1 MDGQGEPRTIE
12 PRKRLTPVFLTAA
25 LILAVLTPAVQAAP
39 RQTPSG
45 QPVPR
50 YVSLKFDKVYARA
63 GPGEDHRLLWVYEAK
78 GLPVQVIAENIEW
91 RRICDPD
98 GGVAWI
104 HRRLTSGEATVMRVK
119 TTRLALHKKPRAEA
133 EIVAYLNP
141 RTIAELVKDCEKG
154 WCKVRGEGVSG
165 WAPAGELWGVSPA
178 IQCKVG
184 GASRPRSR

>member
-1 MDGQGEPRTIE
+1 MDGQGELRTIDR
-12 PRKRLTPVFLTAA
+12 RKAATLTFLTVA
-25 LILAVLTPAVQAAP
+25 LIWAACAPLAQAAP

-98 GGVAWI
+98 GGMAWV

-119 TTRLALHKKPRAEA
+119 TTRLALHRKPRAEA

-141 RTIAELVKDCEKG
+141 RSIAELVKDCEKG

>member
-25 LILAVLTPAVQAAP
+25 LILAALTPAVQAAP

-119 TTRLALHKKPRAEA
+119 TTRLALHRKPRAEA

-141 RTIAELVKDCEKG
+141 RSIAELVKDCEKG

>member
-1 MDGQGEPRTIE
+1 MDGQGEPRTNE
-12 PRKRLTPVFLTAA
+12 RRKAAA
-25 LILAVLTPAVQAAP
+25 LTFLAATLAWAACAAPAQAAP

-98 GGVAWI
+98 GVLPVTEQNRTAQP
-104 HRRLTSGEATVMRVK
+104 RLLQLIPEPS
-119 TTRLALHKKPRAEA
+119 
-133 EIVAYLNP
+133 
-141 RTIAELVKDCEKG
+141 
-154 WCKVRGEGVSG
+154 
-165 WAPAGELWGVSPA
+165 
-178 IQCKVG
+178 
-184 GASRPRSR
+184 

>member
-25 LILAVLTPAVQAAP
+25 LILAALTPAVQAAP

-63 GPGEDHRLLWVYEAK
+63 GPGEDHKLLWVYQAK
-78 GLPVQVIAENIEW
+78 GLPVQVIAENTEW

-98 GGVAWI
+98 GGMAWV
-104 HRRLTSGEATVMRVK
+104 HRRLTSGESTVMRVK
-119 TTRLALHKKPRAEA
+119 PTRLALHKKPRAEA
-133 EIVAYLNP
+133 EITAYLNP
-141 RTIAELVKDCEKG
+141 RSIAELVKDCEEG
-154 WCKVRGEGVSG
+154 WCRVRSDGVSG
-165 WAPAGELWGVSPA
+165 WAQAGELWGTSDA

-184 GASRPRSR
+184 RPGAARSR

>member
-1 MDGQGEPRTIE
+1 MDGQGEPQSIAR
-12 PRKRLTPVFLTAA
+12 RRAATPVFLTLA
-25 LILAVLTPAVQAAP
+25 LIFAVCAPAAQAAP
-39 RQTPSG
+39 RLTPSG

-63 GPGEDHRLLWVYEAK
+63 GPGEDHKLLWVYEAK
-78 GLPVQVIAENIEW
+78 GLPVQVVAENTEW

-98 GGVAWI
+98 GGMAWV

-119 TTRLALHKKPRAEA
+119 PTRLGLHKKPRAEA

-141 RTIAELVKDCEKG
+141 RSIAELVKDCDEG
-154 WCKVRGEGVSG
+154 WCKVRSQGVSG
-165 WAPAGELWGVSPA
+165 WAQAAELWGVSDA

-184 GASRPRSR
+184 GVRATRSR

>member
-1 MDGQGEPRTIE
+1 
-12 PRKRLTPVFLTAA
+12 
-25 LILAVLTPAVQAAP
+25 
-39 RQTPSG
+39 
-45 QPVPR
+45 
-50 YVSLKFDKVYARA
+50 
-63 GPGEDHRLLWVYEAK
+63 
-78 GLPVQVIAENIEW
+78 
-91 RRICDPD
+91 
-98 GGVAWI
+98 VAWI

-141 RTIAELVKDCEKG
+141 RSIAELVKDCEKG

>member
-1 MDGQGEPRTIE
+1 MDGQGELRTIDR
-12 PRKRLTPVFLTAA
+12 RKAATLTFLTVA
-25 LILAVLTPAVQAAP
+25 LIWAACAPLAQAAP

-141 RTIAELVKDCEKG
+141 RSIAELVKDCEKG

>member
-1 MDGQGEPRTIE
+1 MDGQGEPRTNE
-12 PRKRLTPVFLTAA
+12 RRKAAA
-25 LILAVLTPAVQAAP
+25 LTFLAATLAWAACAAPGQAAP

-119 TTRLALHKKPRAEA
+119 TTRLALHRKPRAEA

-141 RTIAELVKDCEKG
+141 RSIAELVKDCEKG

>member
-1 MDGQGEPRTIE
+1 MDGQGEPRTNE
-12 PRKRLTPVFLTAA
+12 RRKAAA
-25 LILAVLTPAVQAAP
+25 LTFLAAALVWAACAAPALAAP

-141 RTIAELVKDCEKG
+141 RSIAELVKDCEKG

>member
-1 MDGQGEPRTIE
+1 MDGQGELRTIDR
-12 PRKRLTPVFLTAA
+12 RKAATVTFLTVA
-25 LILAVLTPAVQAAP
+25 LIWAACAPPAQAAP

-141 RTIAELVKDCEKG
+141 RSIAELVKDCEKG

>member
-1 MDGQGEPRTIE
+1 MDGQGEPRTNE
-12 PRKRLTPVFLTAA
+12 RRKAAA
-25 LILAVLTPAVQAAP
+25 LTFLAATLAWAACAAPAQAAP

-141 RTIAELVKDCEKG
+141 RSIAELVKDCEKG

>member
-1 MDGQGEPRTIE
+1 MDGQGEPRTNE
-12 PRKRLTPVFLTAA
+12 RRKAAA
-25 LILAVLTPAVQAAP
+25 LTFLAAALVWAACAAPALAAP

-119 TTRLALHKKPRAEA
+119 TTRLALHRKPRAEA

-141 RTIAELVKDCEKG
+141 RSIAELVKDCEKG

>member
-1 MDGQGEPRTIE
+1 MDGQGEPQTNDR
-12 PRKRLTPVFLTAA
+12 RKLAAA
-25 LILAVLTPAVQAAP
+25 LFFLAAALTCAPHAKAAP

-50 YVSLKFDKVYARA
+50 YVSLKFDRVYARA
-63 GPGEDHRLLWVYEAK
+63 GPGEDHRLLWVYQAK

-104 HRRLTSGEATVMRVK
+104 HRRLTSGESTVMRVA
-119 TTRLALHKKPRAEA
+119 TTRLALHRKPKAEA
-133 EIVAYLNP
+133 EIIAYLNP
-141 RTIAELVKDCEKG
+141 RAIAELVKDCDDG
-154 WCKVRGEGVSG
+154 WCKVRADGIAG
-165 WAPAGELWGVSPA
+165 WAPAGELWGASPD

-184 GASRPRSR
+184 RPARTQVR